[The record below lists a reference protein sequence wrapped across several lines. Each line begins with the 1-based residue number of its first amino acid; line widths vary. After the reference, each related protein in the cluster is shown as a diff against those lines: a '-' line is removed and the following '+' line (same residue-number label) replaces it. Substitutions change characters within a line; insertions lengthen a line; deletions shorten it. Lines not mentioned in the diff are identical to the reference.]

1 MRQRFGQLSDTD
13 LDAYRFA
20 CTQILGK
27 QQGEREREGERGA
40 INQQKDKQ
48 SKEGSDGMSAEPAVE

>member
-1 MRQRFGQLSDTD
+1 MHIGLHALRSLANSR
-13 LDAYRFA
+13 
-20 CTQILGK
+20 
-27 QQGEREREGERGA
+27 EREREGERGA